1 MAQTANI
8 RVEGNVEGSI
18 VVGDNNFVVN
28 ANHGTIIYKQAAPQ
42 VRLRQ
47 FAPQPPRAPRGFVNR
62 SAELSKLEDW
72 IASNEI
78 VLIHAPDGMG
88 KSALLR
94 QAARSE
100 AARAMPNGIIL
111 LEPPGFESQ
120 SLGADDVF
128 QQLFEALFESE
139 PPLKVD
145 SVTAR
150 TYLSNTRPLVVLD
163 EVPLPPMLQRSLP
176 DLIPQGAFL
185 LSADLPAGG
194 DFQRLSLGPL
204 PREESMRLLADRA
217 GVAPDETLKYICGLL
232 EDISLAVTITGNL
245 MRETSMTPEET
256 LDALGKIPVGGMDPF
271 AIALDRAY
279 TLVFNKLG
287 EAERKVLSAAALTPG
302 VSMSPEWFSVVLG
315 ANVDADAAIER
326 LKALGLLYAN
336 SPRLRLP
343 PGFRLMARRRSLF
356 KEETIFP
363 KLVSYLLEGA
373 GRGNEF
379 ITGELGN
386 FLGALDWAVR
396 AGHFTDVIAL
406 ARTLAP
412 FLCLRGLW
420 DAWGR
425 VLEFALHAAV
435 RLGDRAAEA
444 WALHE
449 SGARMVGMGN
459 LSQANELFRR
469 ALNLRQKLG
478 DDAGESYTRH
488 NLEFLFPATRPAHP
502 ASRFSLAGK
511 LLLALLGFLL
521 AVILLAWMALSDPF
535 SPAPTPT
542 PTPTST
548 ATATLT
554 PTPAPTAT
562 PTIVRTVTPTPDV
575 PAPQVGAIQVE
586 PSQSFY
592 GPGAPACSLP
602 KVVILSLEAF
612 DPAGIASAEAR
623 YRYRSG
629 SIHGEWH
636 QADMTRKENDLFML
650 EIDHNEQERALRSLD
665 GLDGE
670 LEWEAT
676 VRDTFDNTVTLP
688 GPATVVNY
696 SRCEANPPV
705 ILRPAARPIPV
716 YYGDVA
722 FCGGNYPTQMDISA
736 LARDE
741 SVLKQVFVQYYYRRG
756 ASTGPVYTLPLGKRG
771 NDLYGNLLDHNKNNL
786 AAKTLNEKDGF
797 FVWQII
803 AVDDFGNRAA
813 SNEISVPIEYRYCPP
828 PG

>member
-28 ANHGTIIYKQAAPQ
+28 ANYGTMIYKQAAPQ

-47 FAPQPPRAPRGFVNR
+47 FAPQPPRAPHGFVDR
-62 SAELSKLEDW
+62 SVELAKLEDW

-88 KSALLR
+88 KSALLH

-100 AARAMPNGIIL
+100 AAKAMPNGVIL

-120 SLGADDVF
+120 ALGPDDVC
-128 QQLFEALFESE
+128 QLLFDALFESD
-139 PPLKVD
+139 PPMKVN

-176 DLIPQGAFL
+176 DLVPQGAFL
-185 LSADLPAGG
+185 LSADLPTGG
-194 DFQRLSLGPL
+194 DFQRLPLGPL
-204 PREESMRLLADRA
+204 PRDEAAQMLAARA
-217 GVAPDETLKYICGLL
+217 EVAPSETLKYICGLL
-232 EDISLAVTITGNL
+232 EDVSLAVIITGNL
-245 MRETSMTPEET
+245 MRETGMTPEET
-256 LDALGKIPVGGMDPF
+256 LNALGKIPVGGADPI

-279 TLVFNKLG
+279 TLVLNKLDD
-287 EAERKVLSAAALTPG
+287 AERKVLSAAALTPG
-302 VSMSPEWFSVVLG
+302 VSMSPGWFSVVLG
-315 ANVDADAAIER
+315 ANVDAAIER
-326 LKALGLLYAN
+326 LEALGLLYAN

-343 PGFRLMARRRSLF
+343 PGFRLVARRQSLLN
-356 KEETIFP
+356 EAVVFP

-373 GRGNEF
+373 KQGQDF
-379 ITGELGN
+379 IAAELGN

-396 AGHFTDVIAL
+396 AERLADVIAL

-420 DAWGR
+420 DVWSR
-425 VLEFALHAAV
+425 VLDFALHAAV

-449 SGARMVGMGN
+449 NGVRLVGLGN

-478 DDAGESYTRH
+478 DEVSEAYTRH
-488 NLEFLFPATRPAHP
+488 NLEFLFPETRPAHR
-502 ASRFSLAGK
+502 ASRFHPAGK
-511 LLLALLGFLL
+511 ILLTLLGLLLAV
-521 AVILLAWMALSDPF
+521 VILYWVSVTDPF
-535 SPAPTPT
+535 SPT

-548 ATATLT
+548 AIATQTLT
-554 PTPAPTAT
+554 QTPTAT
-562 PTIVRTVTPTPDV
+562 PTRLPTVTTTADV
-575 PAPQVGAIQVE
+575 SAPQVGAIQVE
-586 PSQSFY
+586 PSLSFY
-592 GPGAPACSLP
+592 GPGATVCSLP
-602 KVVILSLEAF
+602 GGVVVSLEAF

-623 YRYRSG
+623 YRYWSG
-629 SIHGEWH
+629 SIYGEWY
-636 QADMTRKENDLFML
+636 QADMTRKENDRFVLQ
-650 EIDHNEQERALRSLD
+650 IDHNEQERALRSLD
-665 GLDGE
+665 GQDGE

-676 VRDTFDNTVTLP
+676 VRDRFGNAVTLL
-688 GPATVVNY
+688 GPVAVINY

-705 ILRPAARPIPV
+705 ILRPAARPNPI

-722 FCGGNYPTQMDISA
+722 LCGGMYPTQMEISA
-736 LARDE
+736 LVQDE

-756 ASTGPVYTLPLGKRG
+756 ASKGPVYTLPLGQWG
-771 NDLYGNLLDHNKNNL
+771 NALYGSLLDHNNNNL
-786 AAKTLNEKDGF
+786 AAKTLKEKEGF

-803 AVDDFGNRAA
+803 AVDEFDNRAE
-813 SNEISVPIEYRYCPP
+813 SNEMSVPIEYRYCPP

>member
-8 RVEGNVEGSI
+8 RVEGSVEGSI

-100 AARAMPNGIIL
+100 AARAMPNGVIL

-128 QQLFEALFESE
+128 QQLFEALFESD

-194 DFQRLSLGPL
+194 DFQRLPLGPL
-204 PREESMRLLADRA
+204 PRDESARMLAERA
-217 GVAPDETLKYICGLL
+217 GGAPDETLKYICGLL

-245 MRETSMTPEET
+245 MRETGMTPEET
-256 LDALGKIPVGGMDPF
+256 LDALGSIPVGGMDPF

-302 VSMSPEWFSVVLG
+302 VSLSSEWFSVVLG
-315 ANVDADAAIER
+315 ANVDAAIER

-363 KLVSYLLEGA
+363 KLVMYLLEGA

-379 ITGELGN
+379 IIGELGN

-396 AGHFTDVIAL
+396 AGRFADVISL

-412 FLCLRGLW
+412 LLCLRGLW

-425 VLEFALHAAV
+425 VLDFALHAAV

-449 SGARMVGMGN
+449 SGARLAGLGN
-459 LSQANELFRR
+459 ISQANELFRR

-478 DDAGESYTRH
+478 DDVGETYTRH
-488 NLEFLFPATRPAHP
+488 NLELLFPAARPAHP
-502 ASRFSLAGK
+502 ASRFPLAGK
-511 LLLALLGFLL
+511 LLLALLGLL
-521 AVILLAWMALSDPF
+521 LTVILLAWMALSDPF

-542 PTPTST
+542 PTST
-548 ATATLT
+548 ATAALT
-554 PTPAPTAT
+554 PRLTPTAT
-562 PTIVRTVTPTPDV
+562 PTIMLTVTPTPDV
-575 PAPQVGAIQVE
+575 TAPQVESMQVE

-592 GPGAPACSLP
+592 GPGAEACTLP
-602 KVVILSLEAF
+602 KIVILSLTASG
-612 DPAGIASAEAR
+612 PAGIASAESR

-629 SIHGEWH
+629 SLHGEWN

-670 LEWEAT
+670 LEWEVT
-676 VRDTFDNTVTLP
+676 VRDMVGNVMTLP
-688 GPATVVNY
+688 GPAAAVNY
-696 SRCEANPPV
+696 SRCEAYPPV
-705 ILRPAARPIPV
+705 ILRPSARPIPI
-716 YYGDVA
+716 YYGDVG
-722 FCGGNYPTQMDISA
+722 FCGGNYPTRMDISA
-736 LARDE
+736 LVRDE
-741 SVLKQVFVQYYYRRG
+741 SALKQIFVQYYHRARDP
-756 ASTGPVYTLPLGKRG
+756 AARFPANPSARPAAPAFRSSPKPVAQNPGQARIVRPDPTYHPAGM
-771 NDLYGNLLDHNKNNL
+771 
-786 AAKTLNEKDGF
+786 AAQGREDEHRT
-797 FVWQII
+797 W
-803 AVDDFGNRAA
+803 R
-813 SNEISVPIEYRYCPP
+813 
-828 PG
+828 